1 MKGIKKEGG
10 FTLIELIVI
19 IVVLGILTAVAVT
32 RYQDLTSDAN
42 ISASKGNLG
51 TMRAG
56 VQLLHAKFLV
66 AGVSGSNPEWPTT
79 AELNNNITAGR
90 TPASLNGLK
99 LIEGPST
106 ATCTECM
113 PENLVGTG
121 TLAQRKTVV
130 QVGTGTADARTPSG
144 GSEGWAYD
152 PASGQLYVNQ
162 AAPTDGKGVP
172 ANQW

>member
-1 MKGIKKEGG
+1 MKKMSSQKG

-32 RYQDLTSDAN
+32 RYQDLTTDAN
-42 ISASKGNLG
+42 ISATKGNLG

-56 VQLLHAKFLV
+56 IQLLHAKFIL
-66 AGVSGSNPEWPTT
+66 AGVGGSNPEWPTV
-79 AELNNNITAGR
+79 AEMNNNLTAGR

-106 ATCTECM
+106 ASCAQCM

-121 TLAQRKTVV
+121 TLTQRKTVV
-130 QVGTGTADARTPSG
+130 SVSTASADARTPSG

-152 PASGQLYVNQ
+152 DASGQLYVNQ

-172 ANQW
+172 ANEW